1 MSEPSSSEALP
12 VAAARGGNAQAW
24 RALFDRF
31 KLPLYAFAFEIIREE
46 AAAADVVQEAFI
58 SASRNLRQLR
68 EDGRF
73 ASWLFSIAH
82 QKCLQRLK
90 KRGFPAPISEEVE
103 LDQHQDTAATP
114 DEWLMDAEAAERLQE
129 GLERLPE
136 PHRAVVTLF
145 FLEDFSLEEIAN
157 ITGTPVGTVK
167 SRLYYAKKTLRAWLA
182 TENAL

>member
-31 KLPLYAFAFEIIREE
+31 KLPLYAFTFEIVREE

-58 SASRNLRQLR
+58 SASRNLPQLR
-68 EDGRF
+68 EDSRF

-82 QKCLQRLK
+82 QKCLQHLK
-90 KRGFPAPISEEVE
+90 KQGSRTPLSDKVE
-103 LDQHQDTAATP
+103 LDQQQDMAATP

-145 FLEDFSLEEIAN
+145 FLEDFSLEEIAT

-167 SRLYYAKKTLRAWLA
+167 SRLHYAKKTLRAWLA